1 MESPQA
7 TMEALMVRL
16 AACLVGTYFVAFA
29 ATSLVVARPDAP
41 ANANATTIIEKQ
53 EPRQAVA
60 KADLLRPA
68 GEASEKRRVAE
79 VELFGGEDLMV
90 ILRDGEG
97 REVYRID
104 HASNMTIAARDVLL
118 PQLRLHAQMSE
129 ERVEERVREDVER
142 EQPRPPARSRDGG
155 VEEEA
160 GEEQIFACESGLSS
174 LADLKAASLPRV
186 CLVGSLHDAAEYA
199 AIFRK

>member
-1 MESPQA
+1 
-7 TMEALMVRL
+7 MVRL

-29 ATSLVVARPDAP
+29 ATNLVVARPDAL

-53 EPRQAVA
+53 EPTQPVSKGDR
-60 KADLLRPA
+60 LRPA

-79 VELFGGEDLMV
+79 VELLGGEDLMI

-118 PQLRLHAQMSE
+118 PQLRLHAQVS
-129 ERVEERVREDVER
+129 EERVREDVER
-142 EQPRPPARSRDGG
+142 EQPRPPVRSRDGG

-160 GEEQIFACESGLSS
+160 GEEQIFACESGLSF

-186 CLVGSLHDAAEYA
+186 CLAGSLVGIAEYA
-199 AIFRK
+199 VFARQ